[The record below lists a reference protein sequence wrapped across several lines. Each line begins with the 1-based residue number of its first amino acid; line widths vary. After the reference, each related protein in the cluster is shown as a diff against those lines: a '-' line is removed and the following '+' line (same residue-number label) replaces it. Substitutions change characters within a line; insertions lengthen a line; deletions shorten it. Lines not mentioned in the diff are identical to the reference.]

1 VEEHH
6 RHIRL
11 HCVVTRVRLIPCWQP
26 IPSASA
32 IPILIAAVTSSKE
45 QLTSVY
51 IEHLVLCEGDSLRQ
65 EATSMGQM
73 HMHVNKMYAAIDD
86 MQTTVQVT
94 LLK

>member
-1 VEEHH
+1 M
-6 RHIRL
+6 
-11 HCVVTRVRLIPCWQP
+11 
-26 IPSASA
+26 PSASVVL
-32 IPILIAAVTSSKE
+32 ILILIATVTSSKQ

-86 MQTTVQVT
+86 MQTS
-94 LLK
+94 LI